1 MAKGIIGKKLGM
13 TQIFEADGKFI
24 PVTVVLAGPCTV
36 IQNKTEETDGYN
48 AIQVGFGEVSEKK
61 VTKPEKGHFAKAGV
75 APAEFVKELRLDAPS
90 DLKPGDVIK
99 ADVFAA
105 GDLVDVSG
113 ISRGKGFAG
122 TVKRHNFGSGPMKHG
137 SKSHREPGSMGPM
150 HSGPGGRVIK
160 GKKLPGRMG
169 GTNATVQCLTIAKV
183 DTERNLILIHGSIP
197 GANGSCVVIKEAVK
211 GK

>member
-1 MAKGIIGKKLGM
+1 M
-13 TQIFEADGKFI
+13 
-24 PVTVVLAGPCTV
+24 
-36 IQNKTEETDGYN
+36 
-48 AIQVGFGEVSEKK
+48 
-61 VTKPEKGHFAKAGV
+61 TKPEKGHFAKAGV

-122 TVKRHNFGSGPMKHG
+122 TVKRHNFGRGPMKHG

-169 GTNATVQCLTIAKV
+169 GKNATVQCLTIAKV
-183 DTERNLILIHGSIP
+183 DIERNLILVHGSIP
-197 GANGSCVVIKEAVK
+197 GANGSCVVIEETVK

>member
-99 ADVFAA
+99 ADVFA
-105 GDLVDVSG
+105 
-113 ISRGKGFAG
+113 SRGKGFAG
-122 TVKRHNFGSGPMKHG
+122 TVKRHNFGRGPMKHG

-169 GTNATVQCLTIAKV
+169 GTNATVQSLTIAKV
-183 DTERNLILIHGSIP
+183 DTERNLILVHGSIP
-197 GANGSCVVIKEAVK
+197 GANGTCVVIREAVK

>member
-61 VTKPEKGHFAKAGV
+61 VTKPEKGHFDKAGV

-113 ISRGKGFAG
+113 
-122 TVKRHNFGSGPMKHG
+122 NFGRGPMKHG

-169 GTNATVQCLTIAKV
+169 GKSATVQSLTIARV
-183 DTERNLILIHGSIP
+183 DTERNLILVHGSIP
-197 GANGSCVVIKEAVK
+197 GANGTCVVITEAVK

>member
-61 VTKPEKGHFAKAGV
+61 VTKPEKGHFDKAGV

-99 ADVFAA
+99 ADVFA
-105 GDLVDVSG
+105 
-113 ISRGKGFAG
+113 
-122 TVKRHNFGSGPMKHG
+122 
-137 SKSHREPGSMGPM
+137 HREPGSMGPM

-169 GTNATVQCLTIAKV
+169 GKSATVQSLTIARV
-183 DTERNLILIHGSIP
+183 DTERNLILVHGSIP
-197 GANGSCVVIKEAVK
+197 GANGTCVVITEAVK

>member
-61 VTKPEKGHFAKAGV
+61 VTKPEKGHFDKAGV

-99 ADVFAA
+99 ADVFA
-105 GDLVDVSG
+105 L
-113 ISRGKGFAG
+113 
-122 TVKRHNFGSGPMKHG
+122 HNFGRGPMKHG

-169 GTNATVQCLTIAKV
+169 GKSATVQSLTIARV
-183 DTERNLILIHGSIP
+183 DTERNLILVHGSIP
-197 GANGSCVVIKEAVK
+197 GANGTCVVITEAVK

>member
-61 VTKPEKGHFAKAGV
+61 VTKPEKGHFDKAGV

-113 ISRGKGFAG
+113 
-122 TVKRHNFGSGPMKHG
+122 GPMKHG

-169 GTNATVQCLTIAKV
+169 GKSATVQSLTIARV
-183 DTERNLILIHGSIP
+183 DTERNLILVHGSIP
-197 GANGSCVVIKEAVK
+197 GANGTCVVITEAVK